1 MVDGD
6 GVARAEAG
14 PAPLARAEHRAGMR
28 WRQRGRRFCR
38 RYGYDLAVEQCP
50 DEARELVS
58 TRGHRHVAMLAA
70 LDQPS
75 VQVVLPSHRAVGQR
89 HQVGRLIRSACSQG
103 RPDMHRL
110 AGVWRGLRQRR
121 PQASIAG
128 SREAA
133 ASHYTARGLARREP
147 QIASQLLVIEPRR
160 DRTCRST
167 GADGGVTRSLRA
179 QARPGSR
186 SGQASGAWNQ
196 AHHA

>member
-103 RPDMHRL
+103 RPDMDRL
-110 AGVWRGLRQRR
+110 AAVLCSLRQRR

-133 ASHYTARGLARREP
+133 ALHYAARGLARRQP
-147 QIASQLLVIEPRR
+147 QIAPQLLGRVEALEGEQLRQDRHRR
-160 DRTCRST
+160 HGLDATEAAQLGGRAHGDRPPENAPHC
-167 GADGGVTRSLRA
+167 
-179 QARPGSR
+179 
-186 SGQASGAWNQ
+186 
-196 AHHA
+196 